1 MKEIEYNVYRG
12 VYPFDEL
19 LGSVI
24 AAADRPDNA
33 LHLAIAKYHHQ
44 DIHPVVAP
52 A

>member
-19 LGSVI
+19 LGTLYGS
-24 AAADRPDNA
+24 ADDPVEVLWR
-33 LHLAIAKYHHQ
+33 AILYVKDR